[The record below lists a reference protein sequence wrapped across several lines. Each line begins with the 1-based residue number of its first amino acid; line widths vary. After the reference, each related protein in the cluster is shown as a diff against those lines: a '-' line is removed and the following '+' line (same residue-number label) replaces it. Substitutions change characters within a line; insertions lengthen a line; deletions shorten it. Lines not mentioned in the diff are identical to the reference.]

1 MTLTTIWTIC
11 KAIVKGRR
19 NLAKADKKTDA
30 HRDKLKDKIIKRGS
44 GAAILLACLL
54 ATGCATSSVRAV
66 REQGGRPT
74 TWERCQLNV
83 CDGVSW
89 LNGAIPFGGGQD

>member
-1 MTLTTIWTIC
+1 MFTRI
-11 KAIVKGRR
+11 ARR
-19 NLAKADKKTDA
+19 T
-30 HRDKLKDKIIKRGS
+30 RREWFV
-44 GAAILLACLL
+44 GARIAGLVLLCLL

-74 TWERCQLNV
+74 TWERVQLNV

-89 LNGAIPFGGGQD
+89 INGAIPFGGGQD

>member
-1 MTLTTIWTIC
+1 MNREPLTSHGNAQMATGMFTRI
-11 KAIVKGRR
+11 ARR
-19 NLAKADKKTDA
+19 TRREWFVDA
-30 HRDKLKDKIIKRGS
+30 RIAGLLII
-44 GAAILLACLL
+44 LL

-66 REQGGRPT
+66 REQGGKPT

>member
-1 MTLTTIWTIC
+1 MATGMATRI
-11 KAIVKGRR
+11 ARR
-19 NLAKADKKTDA
+19 TRREWFVDA
-30 HRDKLKDKIIKRGS
+30 RIAGLV
-44 GAAILLACLL
+44 LLCLL

-74 TWERCQLNV
+74 AWERVQLNV

-89 LNGAIPFGGGQD
+89 INGAIPFGGGQD

>member
-1 MTLTTIWTIC
+1 MTIWAIL
-11 KAIVKGRR
+11 KAIWTARKG
-19 NLAKADKKTDA
+19 LKKADETTDA
-30 HRDKLKDKIIKRGS
+30 HRDKLKAKIIERGS

-74 TWERCQLNV
+74 CWERCQLNV